1 MGKSILLNSFTFIIA
16 FCLISCS
23 NDDSSLQKNSK
34 SVKTRVYSSQFEEA
48 KALALPID
56 EVNSTPKNIKDKR
69 AAAVILSNYVSIKDS
84 LYSLDISKEDAQ
96 KIGVDA
102 DLYTSILED
111 LKNSNK
117 TIKDARQQGEH
128 ISLPNIKEEYKK
140 YKQSNKVQQT
150 TTRSGNKGRNQYGS
164 ISTNG
169 TEEGT
174 DAFIPTIDK
183 SAVKF
188 TCRTGAAIT
197 PIYTCKTHIFGGWN
211 SKTRAGTL
219 FTNTII
225 IVKLAASGSKLTAKL
240 YFSTTDSNGGYCNWV
255 AIK

>member
-1 MGKSILLNSFTFIIA
+1 M
-16 FCLISCS
+16 
-23 NDDSSLQKNSK
+23 
-34 SVKTRVYSSQFEEA
+34 YSSRFEEA

-140 YKQSNKVQQT
+140 Y
-150 TTRSGNKGRNQYGS
+150 
-164 ISTNG
+164 
-169 TEEGT
+169 
-174 DAFIPTIDK
+174 
-183 SAVKF
+183 
-188 TCRTGAAIT
+188 
-197 PIYTCKTHIFGGWN
+197 
-211 SKTRAGTL
+211 
-219 FTNTII
+219 
-225 IVKLAASGSKLTAKL
+225 
-240 YFSTTDSNGGYCNWV
+240 
-255 AIK
+255 